1 MSNVWW
7 TRNENGEESIMRRIM
22 VATMLCGVLLGMTAC
37 GSASTENVSGE
48 VGTAAVVEMTEIG
61 EDAEEVAKVAEEA
74 AKKAEQEAVKKA
86 EEEAVKKVQEEAAKK
101 AEEEAANKVQEEA
114 AKKAEQEAV
123 KKAEEAA
130 EYYGAAEPP
139 VRCGESHLSGLTEPP
154 VLLDPLLSK
163 SRV

>member
-1 MSNVWW
+1 MMYNNSKCPSYDGQKIK
-7 TRNENGEESIMRRIM
+7 NEEESIMRRIM

-123 KKAEEAA
+123 KKAEQTAAKEAEA
-130 EYYGAAEPP
+130 VRAVLYGQA
-139 VRCGESHLSGLTEPP
+139 GTEIN
-154 VLLDPLLSK
+154 LE
-163 SRV
+163 